1 MVEIQELS
9 IKWDR
14 DEAVLSLTASR
25 QYGKELPPPPETD
38 SANPPLPALQA
49 LRVATDEYLR
59 QFRWSRDVS
68 SKPPEKLALFAD
80 RSASSR

>member
-25 QYGKELPPPPETD
+25 RFGKELLPPPETD
-38 SANPPLPALQA
+38 LANPPLPAFQA
-49 LRVATDEYLR
+49 LREAIDEYL
-59 QFRWSRDVS
+59 S
-68 SKPPEKLALFAD
+68 
-80 RSASSR
+80 